1 MVSVISRSGGRT
13 ATGIARRTRGRLSAA
28 GATLGALAMVSV
40 GMVPSASAAEAPVP
54 WHLTAMKAEQM
65 WKASTGEGMTVAVID
80 TGVNASTPAL
90 KGQVVEG
97 DLPVEVAYKSTE
109 DYSGHGTSMA
119 EIIAGTGSA
128 GGIKGLAPDA
138 KILPIRIGLNGL
150 KDKTEIKKAP
160 SVAEA
165 IRAAA
170 DSDAKIISMSF
181 GGSYI
186 IKEEAEAVAYAYS
199 KGKLL
204 FAAVGNDAGK
214 ATFKGKFIGYPAGY
228 PYVVGVAA
236 ADKTGTVG
244 KFSEHGIDV
253 DLAAPGLDVPAW
265 CDATFTQYCTTQGTS
280 GATAVASASA
290 ALVWSAHPDWTNN
303 QVLNALLETAGRDW
317 PREQPSNY
325 LGYGLI
331 RPRVVLAEP
340 GFDPGAPDAD
350 PLLKEHESAF
360 KASSEFKPT
369 PEPAPTTSA
378 GASSEA
384 EGEGEAPAD
393 PGKPAAGGEGETA
406 AAAEAGDGSS
416 LVWPIAGAIAAVVVI
431 GGVTV
436 VVMRKRR
443 SA

>member
-1 MVSVISRSGGRT
+1 MAVVG
-13 ATGIARRTRGRLSAA
+13 AA
-28 GATLGALAMVSV
+28 LGAFAMVSV
-40 GMVPSASAAEAPVP
+40 SVVPSASAAEALDA
-54 WHLTAMKAEQM
+54 WHLDAMKAEQM
-65 WKASTGEGMTVAVID
+65 WKVSTGEGVTVAVID
-80 TGVNASTPAL
+80 TGVNADTSAL
-90 KGQVVEG
+90 EGQVVEG
-97 DLPVEVAYKSTE
+97 DISGAAAYKATV
-109 DYSGHGTSMA
+109 DYTGHGTSMA
-119 EIIAGTGSA
+119 ETIAGTGA
-128 GGIKGLAPDA
+128 GGGIKGLAPDA
-138 KILPIRIGLNGL
+138 KIVPIRIDLKGLE
-150 KDKTEIKKAP
+150 DKADRKKAP
-160 SVAEA
+160 SIAEA

-181 GGSYI
+181 TSPYI
-186 IKEEAEAVAYAYS
+186 IAEEAEAVAYAYS

-204 FAAVGNDAGK
+204 FAGVGNEAEKDTFGGK
-214 ATFKGKFIGYPAGY
+214 HIGYPAGY
-228 PYVVGVAA
+228 PYVVGVSA

-244 KFSEHGIDV
+244 KFSEHGADV
-253 DLAAPGLDVPAW
+253 DLAAPGLDLPAW
-265 CDATFTQYCTTQGTS
+265 CDRNFTRYCTVEGTS
-280 GATAVASASA
+280 SATAVASASA

-350 PLLKEHESAF
+350 PLIKEHESAF
-360 KASSEFKPT
+360 KASSDFKPT
-369 PEPAPTTSA
+369 PEPIPSTSA
-378 GASSEA
+378 GASSGAEA
-384 EGEGEAPAD
+384 EGEAPAD
-393 PGKPAAGGEGETA
+393 AGKPAAGGEGET

-436 VVMRKRR
+436 VVLRKRR

>member
-1 MVSVISRSGGRT
+1 MVSVISRPGGRT
-13 ATGIARRTRGRLSAA
+13 ATGIAGRTRGRLSAA

-40 GMVPSASAAEAPVP
+40 GMVPSAWAAEAPDA
-54 WHLTAMKAEQM
+54 WHLKAMKAEEM
-65 WKASTGEGMTVAVID
+65 WRASTGEGVTVAVID
-80 TGVNASTPAL
+80 SGVNADTPSL

-97 DLPVEVAYKSTE
+97 GLPADVAYKATV
-109 DYSGHGTSMA
+109 DYDGHGTTMA
-119 EIIAGTGSA
+119 ETIAGTGAA
-128 GGIKGLAPDA
+128 GGIKGLAPKA
-138 KILPIRIGLNGL
+138 KILPIRIGLDGL
-150 KDKTEIKKAP
+150 KDKAEMKKAP
-160 SVAEA
+160 TVAEA

-170 DSDAKIISMSF
+170 DTDAKIISMSF

-186 IKEEAEAVAYAYS
+186 LQEEAEAVAYAYS

-204 FAAVGNDAGK
+204 FASVGNEAGE
-214 ATFKGKFIGYPAGY
+214 ASFEGKFIGYPAGY

-253 DLAAPGLDVPAW
+253 DLAAPGLEVPAW

-280 GATAVASASA
+280 AATAVASASA

-340 GFDPGAPDAD
+340 GFDPGAPGAD

-369 PEPAPTTSA
+369 PEPTPTTPA
-378 GASSEA
+378 GASGEA
-384 EGEGEAPAD
+384 EAEAPAD
-393 PGKPAAGGEGETA
+393 SGKPAPGGEGETA